1 MEFGVFYLPAI
12 GNKSELQEGMAGRRT
27 DLYQRMLRDLAEQAQ
42 YLDAHGYYGI
52 GFTEHHFHIE
62 GEEVSTNP
70 ILLDMYLGMQTENIR
85 LGQLG
90 LVLPCQNPIRV
101 AEDIAILDQVT
112 KGRMMY
118 LSLTFDHRIVDGA
131 FAAEFLQ
138 KVKGYLEDPWW
149 MVS

>member
-12 GNKSELQEGMAGRRT
+12 GNKSELQAGMAGRRT
-27 DLYQRMLRDLAEQAQ
+27 DLYQRMLRNLSEQAQ

-70 ILLDMYLGMQTENIR
+70 IMLDMYLGMQTENIR

-90 LVLPCQNPIRV
+90 LVLPAKTLFAWQKTPPFS
-101 AEDIAILDQVT
+101 T
-112 KGRMMY
+112 K
-118 LSLTFDHRIVDGA
+118 
-131 FAAEFLQ
+131 
-138 KVKGYLEDPWW
+138 
-149 MVS
+149 

>member
-1 MEFGVFYLPAI
+1 MEFGIFYLPAI

-27 DLYQRMLRDLAEQAQ
+27 DLYQRMLRNLAEQAQ

-112 KGRMMY
+112 KGR
-118 LSLTFDHRIVDGA
+118 A
-131 FAAEFLQ
+131 FAGFARGYQPRWVNTLGQHYDIFGNP
-138 KVKGYLEDPWW
+138 KGILTRKA
-149 MVS
+149 